1 MADTAIRT
9 ETMRAPT
16 HSEWAELARSIDDH
30 LVETLAGLSDEEWDR
45 PTECQPWA
53 VRDLVAHLVGWD
65 EAIVSPREFARQ
77 TVHGY
82 RTRKAHGG
90 NPLDAQNQFQVDD
103 RAALSPAELLEQLR
117 TLTPKFHKAKRRF
130 AAMGRAIPFKQNFSG
145 TWVTLSYAMTT
156 ILARDH
162 FMHHIDI
169 CRATGRSFHPNAA
182 EIRVARDALREW
194 AEQTNAD
201 LTLELSGPAG
211 GTFVRGSGTTTIA
224 ADAIE
229 FCRVIAG
236 RHSDDIKVSGDEVAA
251 GGWLAQQAVF

>member
-1 MADTAIRT
+1 MADIATRI

-16 HSEWAELARSIDDH
+16 HSEWADVARSVDDH
-30 LVETLAGLSDEEWDR
+30 LLETLTDLTYEDWNK
-45 PTECQPWA
+45 PTECEPWA
-53 VRDLVAHLVGWD
+53 VRDVVAHLVGWD

-103 RAALSPAELLEQLR
+103 RAAFSPAELLEQLR

-130 AAMGRAIPFKQNFSG
+130 ATLGRAVPFKQNFSG
-145 TWVTLSYAMTT
+145 TWVTLGYAMTT

-169 CRATGRSFHPNAA
+169 CRATDRSFHPNTA
-182 EIRVARDALREW
+182 EIRVALDAVREW
-194 AEQTNAD
+194 AERANGD

-211 GTFVRGSGTTTIA
+211 GTFVHGSGTTTIT
-224 ADAIE
+224 ADAID
-229 FCRVIAG
+229 FCRVISG
-236 RHSDDIKVSGDEVAA
+236 RHSDDIKVSGDEVMA
-251 GGWLAQQAVF
+251 GGWLAKRAVF